1 MISNEKYDII
11 YKGQSKEKEKETW
24 KSFVWRGICF
34 GFFTILDFLI
44 VVIILVARKVSF
56 TFFQDAS
63 CKHWTVGIRQIR
75 SSFNS
80 ARIDLPERNFE
91 YTNFDTDFG
100 SYLSSF
106 NKKIKY
112 AQNTVFI
119 RNLSQRIN
127 RETSSD
133 NAVRTEVGWINFS
146 TLATL
151 VWRNEIT
158 FLAVE

>member
-1 MISNEKYDII
+1 MK
-11 YKGQSKEKEKETW
+11 
-24 KSFVWRGICF
+24 KSFVWRDIRF
-34 GFFTILDFLI
+34 GFFTILNFLI

-56 TFFQDAS
+56 VFFQDAS
-63 CKHWTVGIRQIR
+63 LRTLNSWNSIN

-91 YTNFDTDFG
+91 YTNFDTNFG

-106 NKKIKY
+106 NKKVKY

-119 RNLSQRIN
+119 RNLSQRIH

-151 VWRNEIT
+151 V
-158 FLAVE
+158 

>member
-1 MISNEKYDII
+1 MKKFCVERYLFRILHYFGLFNRSNNI
-11 YKGQSKEKEKETW
+11 GCSKSK
-24 KSFVWRGICF
+24 
-34 GFFTILDFLI
+34 LHFLSRRFMQTLNSWNSI
-44 VVIILVARKVSF
+44 N
-56 TFFQDAS
+56 
-63 CKHWTVGIRQIR
+63 

-91 YTNFDTDFG
+91 YTNFDTNFG

-106 NKKIKY
+106 NKKVKY

-119 RNLSQRIN
+119 RNLSQRIH

-151 VWRNEIT
+151 V
-158 FLAVE
+158 